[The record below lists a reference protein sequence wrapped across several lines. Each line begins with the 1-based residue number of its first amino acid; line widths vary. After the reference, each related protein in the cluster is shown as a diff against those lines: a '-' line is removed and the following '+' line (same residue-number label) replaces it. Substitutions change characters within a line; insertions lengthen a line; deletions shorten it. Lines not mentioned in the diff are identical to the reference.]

1 MYRTNVTQNDRYFSP
16 NEYRDQ
22 NNSVFF
28 SMLPE
33 NLCFVLL
40 FFFSFRWQ
48 EFTQS
53 DNFLVSPIF
62 SKLLRQEFSR
72 IEFYYSPINLIFQK
86 IPYSPV
92 LHQSMA
98 EKRLSTLKIKYN
110 DKTHWL
116 AQRKYQSFNISSP
129 MLLKKKE
136 NNEVITLQLVIQTKL
151 FKQSW
156 HSSIFSPL
164 VK

>member
-1 MYRTNVTQNDRYFSP
+1 MIDISRQMNTETKIILFSF
-16 NEYRDQ
+16 RC
-22 NNSVFF
+22 S
-28 SMLPE
+28 LKT
-33 NLCFVLL
+33 FVL

-48 EFTQS
+48 EFTKS

-98 EKRLSTLKIKYN
+98 EKRLSTLQIKYT

-116 AQRKYQSFNISSP
+116 AQRKYQSFNILSP
-129 MLLKKKE
+129 MLLKKKK
-136 NNEVITLQLVIQTKL
+136 TTK
-151 FKQSW
+151 
-156 HSSIFSPL
+156 
-164 VK
+164 

>member
-1 MYRTNVTQNDRYFSP
+1 MIDISRQMNTETKIIMF
-16 NEYRDQ
+16 
-22 NNSVFF
+22 
-28 SMLPE
+28 
-33 NLCFVLL
+33 CFVV
-40 FFFSFRWQ
+40 FFSFRWQ
-48 EFTQS
+48 KFTQL

-98 EKRLSTLKIKYN
+98 EKPLSTLKIKYN

-116 AQRKYQSFNISSP
+116 AQRKYQSFNISSL
-129 MLLKKKE
+129 MLLKKKK
-136 NNEVITLQLVIQTKL
+136 TTK
-151 FKQSW
+151 
-156 HSSIFSPL
+156 
-164 VK
+164 

>member
-1 MYRTNVTQNDRYFSP
+1 MIDISRQMNTETKIIHFSFRCSLKT
-16 NEYRDQ
+16 Y
-22 NNSVFF
+22 
-28 SMLPE
+28 
-33 NLCFVLL
+33 VLFCC

-62 SKLLRQEFSR
+62 FKLLRQKYSW
-72 IEFYYSPINLIFQK
+72 IEFHYSPINLNFQK

-98 EKRLSTLKIKYN
+98 EKRLSTLQIKYN

-116 AQRKYQSFNISSP
+116 AQRKYQSFNILSP
-129 MLLKKKE
+129 MLLKKKK
-136 NNEVITLQLVIQTKL
+136 TTK
-151 FKQSW
+151 
-156 HSSIFSPL
+156 
-164 VK
+164 

>member
-1 MYRTNVTQNDRYFSP
+1 MIDIPLQMNTGTKIIRFSFRCSLKT
-16 NEYRDQ
+16 Y
-22 NNSVFF
+22 
-28 SMLPE
+28 
-33 NLCFVLL
+33 VLFCC

-48 EFTQS
+48 EFTKS

-62 SKLLRQEFSR
+62 FKLLRQEFSR

-98 EKRLSTLKIKYN
+98 EKRLSTLQIKYN

-116 AQRKYQSFNISSP
+116 AQRKYQSFNILSP
-129 MLLKKKE
+129 MLLKKKK
-136 NNEVITLQLVIQTKL
+136 TTK
-151 FKQSW
+151 
-156 HSSIFSPL
+156 
-164 VK
+164 

>member
-1 MYRTNVTQNDRYFSP
+1 MYSTNVTQNDRYFSP

-33 NLCFVLL
+33 KLCFVL
-40 FFFSFRWQ
+40 FCFFSFRWQ

-62 SKLLRQEFSR
+62 SKLLRQKYSW
-72 IEFYYSPINLIFQK
+72 IEFHYSPINLNFQK

-98 EKRLSTLKIKYN
+98 EKRLYTLQIKYN

-116 AQRKYQSFNISSP
+116 AQRKYQSFNILSP
-129 MLLKKKE
+129 MLLKKK
-136 NNEVITLQLVIQTKL
+136 TTK
-151 FKQSW
+151 
-156 HSSIFSPL
+156 
-164 VK
+164 

>member
-1 MYRTNVTQNDRYFSP
+1 
-16 NEYRDQ
+16 
-22 NNSVFF
+22 
-28 SMLPE
+28 
-33 NLCFVLL
+33 
-40 FFFSFRWQ
+40 
-48 EFTQS
+48 
-53 DNFLVSPIF
+53 
-62 SKLLRQEFSR
+62 
-72 IEFYYSPINLIFQK
+72 
-86 IPYSPV
+86 
-92 LHQSMA
+92 MA
-98 EKRLSTLKIKYN
+98 EKRLSTLQIKYN

-116 AQRKYQSFNISSP
+116 AQRKYKSFNILSP

>member
-1 MYRTNVTQNDRYFSP
+1 MIDISRQMNTETKIIHFSFRCSLKT
-16 NEYRDQ
+16 Y
-22 NNSVFF
+22 
-28 SMLPE
+28 
-33 NLCFVLL
+33 VL
-40 FFFSFRWQ
+40 FCCFFSFRWQ

-62 SKLLRQEFSR
+62 FKLLRQEFSR

-98 EKRLSTLKIKYN
+98 EKRLSTLQIKYN

-116 AQRKYQSFNISSP
+116 AQIKYQSFNILSP
-129 MLLKKKE
+129 MLLKKKK
-136 NNEVITLQLVIQTKL
+136 TTK
-151 FKQSW
+151 
-156 HSSIFSPL
+156 
-164 VK
+164 

>member
-1 MYRTNVTQNDRYFSP
+1 MYSTNVTQNDRYFSP

-22 NNSVFF
+22 NNSFFF

-48 EFTQS
+48 EFTKS

-62 SKLLRQEFSR
+62 FKLLRQEFSR
-72 IEFYYSPINLIFQK
+72 VEFYYSPINLTFQK

-98 EKRLSTLKIKYN
+98 EKRLSTLQIKYN

-116 AQRKYQSFNISSP
+116 AQRKYQSFNILSP

-136 NNEVITLQLVIQTKL
+136 NNEVITLQLIIQTKL

-156 HSSIFSPL
+156 HSSIFPH
-164 VK
+164 